1 MDVYIDLKFFFSRSL
16 TPTLGWTRKILW
28 IKSF

>member
-1 MDVYIDLKFFFSRSL
+1 MDVYIDLEFSFSRSL